1 MFYHHLK
8 PHLEALLFAAGD
20 PITGTQLAAVLEI
33 PVEHVQLLLAELNS
47 DMASAERGLTIIEV
61 GGGYQLATK
70 QELAGTVKNLA
81 GVQETRLSLPALET
95 LSIIAFKQPI
105 TRQEIEHIRGVK
117 VDGVIATLQ
126 ERRLIHDVG
135 RKEAIGRPILY
146 GTTQE
151 FLLCFGLKNLS
162 ELPQVGDLLSQA
174 AQ

>member
-1 MFYHHLK
+1 LFYHHLK

-20 PITGTQLAAVLEI
+20 PIAPAQLAKMLDI
-33 PVEHVQLLLAELNS
+33 PEEHVQLLLAELVN
-47 DMASAERGLTIIEV
+47 DMASAERGLTVMEV
-61 GGGYQLATK
+61 GGGYQLVTK
-70 QELAGTVKNLA
+70 EDLADTVKKLA
-81 GVQETRLSLPALET
+81 GVQEAKLSLPALET

-105 TRQEIEHIRGVK
+105 TRQEIEQIRGVK

-151 FLLCFGLKNLS
+151 FLLCFGLKNIS
-162 ELPQVGDLLSQA
+162 ELPRVGDLLPKEE
-174 AQ
+174 